1 MSSTQPDAMSPSRS
15 DTLPN
20 VLLRGGP
27 AFLPEE
33 ERTRY
38 VGDVDSKLKL
48 LFGNA
53 YEHFQPTGE
62 TVDHEGVRLRVFE
75 WSLRTYVAE

>member
-1 MSSTQPDAMSPSRS
+1 MSSAKPDA
-15 DTLPN
+15 LPN
-20 VLLRGGP
+20 VILRGGP
-27 AFLPEE
+27 DFLPEE

-38 VGDVDSKLKL
+38 VGDVDNKLKL

-53 YEHFQPTGE
+53 YEHFQPTGD
-62 TVDHEGVRLRVFE
+62 TVDREGVQLRVFE